1 MIKAFILVNE
11 QHAHI
16 VIKTLLR
23 KYFETDIEL
32 VENAQTA
39 EMVLLEIS
47 ILKPELLLLDIKMPH
62 TNGLEVISKVNC
74 KECSVIFV
82 TAYDN
87 FALDAFNECARG
99 SLLKLVDKEKFKHP
113 VSDVIQKIRLEKK
126 AKKNSNSLVDSTSII
141 PLPHNGRF
149 VLVDPKIVLYLQAD
163 GSYTKVITE
172 KEKYHISK
180 NLKTVSE
187 EFNQDLFIRVS
198 RSFMVNKN
206 HIISFSKKNGGI
218 LYLTTCFEISI
229 SATYHNL
236 VFELLNSDL
245 ESLEEAIHKKKGHS
259 QKTWMIGNYKSISS
273 SF

>member
-1 MIKAFILVNE
+1 LINAYILDNE
-11 QHAHI
+11 QHAHV

-23 KYFETDIEL
+23 RYFETEIE
-32 VENAQTA
+32 VVGSAQTA
-39 EMVLLEIS
+39 EMALLEIS
-47 ILKPELLLLDIKMPH
+47 ILKPELLFLDIKIRH

-87 FALDAFNECARG
+87 FALDAFNKCARG
-99 SLLKLVDKEKFKHP
+99 YLLKPVDKEKFKHT
-113 VSDVIQKIRLEKK
+113 VSDVIRKIRLEKK
-126 AKKNSNSLVDSTSII
+126 AKNNSNSLVDSISNI
-141 PLPHNGRF
+141 PLPHNGGF

-187 EFNQDLFIRVS
+187 QFNQDLFIRVS

-218 LYLTTCFEISI
+218 LYLTTGFEISI

-245 ESLEEAIHKKKGHS
+245 ESLKEAVHKKKGGIHKKLGS
-259 QKTWMIGNYKSISS
+259 
-273 SF
+273 